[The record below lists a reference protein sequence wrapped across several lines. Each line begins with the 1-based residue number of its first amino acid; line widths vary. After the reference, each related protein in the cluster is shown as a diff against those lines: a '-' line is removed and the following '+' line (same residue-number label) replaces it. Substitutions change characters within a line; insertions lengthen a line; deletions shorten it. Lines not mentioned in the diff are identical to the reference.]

1 MGEDSW
7 TSDSDNDPLPNVDD
21 MEVDLSTLVDSPE
34 KLDAFASGKN
44 PSKASTSTTEEELSL
59 SEEFLNKF
67 CREASMSFFNEFGL
81 ISHQINSYNEFIE
94 NGIQKLFDSIA
105 EITVEP
111 GYDPSK
117 KGEGE
122 WRYASVSFGKVT
134 LDRPTFWTGEKFS
147 ADNKKEYLNLLPRHA
162 RLQNMTYS
170 SRMKVEINV
179 QVYTRNLIKSDKFKS
194 GKEQFVQKEVQSED
208 KRDIVIGRIP
218 VMVRS
223 NLCWM
228 NDLDKNDCDFDH
240 GGYFLIKGAE
250 KAFIAQEQIC
260 LKRLWVSD
268 KPNWTVSYRSEMKR
282 RRVFIKLVEAST
294 GEDQYFYGGKVL
306 SVYFM
311 SCTIPLWIMFF
322 ALGMSSDKEIVDMI
336 DVDMKDARCVNILL
350 ATIHNADSLHK
361 AFSKEGEALKCMDEL
376 IKSSKFP
383 PTESIKDIID
393 KYLFPNLNG
402 PKQKAVFL
410 GYMVKCLLLSYT
422 GQRKCENRDDFRNK
436 RLELA
441 GELLEREMRVHIK
454 HAERRMVRAMQRD
467 LYGDRILQSIEHY
480 LDASIITNGLC
491 RAFSTGHWSHPFKR
505 AERTAG
511 VVSTLRRTNPLQM
524 TADLRKTRQQVAYVG
539 KVGDVRFPNPSHW
552 GKLCF
557 LSTPDGENCGLVKNM
572 AITGLVSTN
581 LMEPLMDKLLG
592 CGMEELVDEPSSASW
607 KGKDKVFLNGDWVGV
622 CNDSSS
628 LVADLKSTRRSK
640 GIPPQVEIKR
650 DQQQRE
656 VRIFSDAGRILR
668 PLLVVENLKKIKLVK
683 GGYSFQ
689 SLLDEGVLELIGVEE
704 EEDCQIAWG
713 IKYLFLGDKGQPPI
727 KYTHCELDLS
737 FLLGLSCGIIPFAN
751 HDHARRVLY
760 QSEKHSQQ
768 AIGFSTTNP
777 NIRVD
782 TLSHQ
787 LYYPQRP
794 LFRTMI
800 SDCLGR
806 PEYPLGHNGVLPK
819 PEYFNGQNAIVAV
832 NVHHG
837 YNQED
842 SLVMNRASLERGMF
856 RTEHIRSYKAEVDN
870 KELWESKR
878 LKLKDRVDF
887 GKAQSKIGRVDSLDD
902 DGFPFIGAN
911 LQSGDIVIGRC
922 AESGAD
928 HSIKL
933 KHTEKGK
940 VQKVVLTANDD
951 GKNFA
956 VVSLRQ
962 VRSPSLG
969 DKFSSMHGQ
978 KGVVGLLESQEN
990 FPFTRQGIVPDI
1002 VINPHAF
1009 PTRQTPGQLLESAL
1023 GKGIACGGS
1032 VRYATPFTTPSIDAI
1047 TDQLHRAGFSRWG
1060 SERVYNGQN
1069 GEMMRSLIFMG
1080 PTFYQRLIH
1089 MAEDKVKFRNTG
1101 PVHPLTRQPVADRK
1115 RFGGVKF
1122 GEMERDCLLAH
1133 GAAANLHERLFTL
1146 SDFSQ
1151 MHICHKCHNIS
1162 NVIQRSVPGGGK
1174 IRGPYCRFCES
1185 AENIVKVNVPYGAKL
1200 LCQELFSMGI
1210 CVKFETEHC

>member
-1 MGEDSW
+1 MSETDAMEDSGI
-7 TSDSDNDPLPNVDD
+7 SSEGEELENGNN
-21 MEVDLSTLVDSPE
+21 MEIDEKGAMGIKE
-34 KLDAFASGKN
+34 KLN
-44 PSKASTSTTEEELSL
+44 L
-59 SEEFLNKF
+59 SEQYLSKF
-67 CREASMSFFNEFGL
+67 CREASMAFFKEFGL
-81 ISHQINSYNEFIE
+81 ISHQINSYNDFIE
-94 NGIQKLFDSIA
+94 NGLQTLFDSLG
-105 EITVEP
+105 EIKVGP

-117 KGEGE
+117 KGGGG
-122 WRYASVSFGKVT
+122 WRHASIKFGKVT
-134 LDRPTFWTGEKFS
+134 VDRPNFWTGEKFS
-147 ADNKKEYLNLLPRHA
+147 SEKSDKEYLKLLPRHA

-170 SRMKVEINV
+170 ARLKAEVRV
-179 QVYTRNLIKSDKFKS
+179 QVYTVNLINSDKFKS
-194 GKEQFVQKEVQSED
+194 GQD
-208 KRDIVIGRIP
+208 KIIQNDVKSDDNYVVVLGRIP

-223 NLCWM
+223 SLCWM
-228 NDLDKNDCDFDH
+228 NELGKSDCDFDH
-240 GGYFLIKGAE
+240 GGYFLIKGTE
-250 KAFIAQEQIC
+250 KTFIAQEQIC
-260 LKRLWVSD
+260 LKRLWVSS
-268 KPNWTVSYRSEMKR
+268 KPSWMVSYRSNLKKR
-282 RRVFIKLVEAST
+282 RVYIKLIET
-294 GEDQYFYGGKVL
+294 PKPEYLQGGNVL
-306 SVYFM
+306 NVYFL
-311 SCTIPLWIMFF
+311 SSTIPLWILFF
-322 ALGMSSDKEIVDMI
+322 ALGASSDKEIVEMI
-336 DVDMKDARCVNILL
+336 DLDISDATFVNILL
-350 ATIHNADSLHK
+350 STICDADEK
-361 AFSKEGEALKCMDEL
+361 CEGFRKEGKALKHIDEL
-376 IKSSKFP
+376 IKNTKFP
-383 PTESIKDIID
+383 PTDSIEDILNNS
-393 KYLFPNLNG
+393 LFPALSSYRE
-402 PKQKAVFL
+402 KALFL

-422 GQRKCENRDDFRNK
+422 GRRKCENRDDFRNK

-441 GELLEREMRVHIK
+441 GDLLERELRVHIR
-454 HAERRMVRAMQRD
+454 HAQRRMTKAMQKD
-467 LYGDRILQSIEHY
+467 LYGDRALHPIEHY
-480 LDASIITNGLC
+480 LDASIITNGLT
-491 RAFSTGHWSHPFKR
+491 RAFSTGAWSHPFNTG
-505 AERTAG
+505 ERLSG
-511 VVSTLRRTNPLQM
+511 VVATLRRTNPLQM
-524 TADLRKTRQQVAYVG
+524 TADMRKTRQQVQYTG
-539 KVGDVRFPNPSHW
+539 KVGDARFPNPSHW

-557 LSTPDGENCGLVKNM
+557 LSTPDGENCGLVKNL

-581 LMEPLMDKLLG
+581 SVEPLLDILLN
-592 CGMEELVDEPSSASW
+592 CGMEKLVDCNSPASVS
-607 KGKDKVFLNGDWVGV
+607 GKDKVFLNGEWIGV
-622 CNDSSS
+622 CIDSAKF
-628 LVADLKSTRRSK
+628 VRDLRNKRRSK
-640 GIPPQVEIKR
+640 EIPHQVEIKR
-650 DQQQRE
+650 DQQQGE

-668 PLLVVENLKKIKLVK
+668 PLLVVENLRKIKEFK

-689 SLLDEGVLELIGVEE
+689 SLLDKGVLELVGVEE
-704 EEDCQIAWG
+704 EEDCQTAWG
-713 IKYLFLGDKGQPPI
+713 VKYLLMRGKDEPPVN
-727 KYTHCELDLS
+727 YTHCELDLS
-737 FLLGLSCGIIPFAN
+737 YLMGLSCSLIPFAN

-794 LFRTMI
+794 LFRTMV

-806 PEYPLGHNGVLPK
+806 PEYPQGHNGVLPR

-832 NVHHG
+832 NVHLG

-856 RTEHIRSYKAEVDN
+856 RTEHIRSYKADVDN
-870 KELWESKR
+870 SELFDNNKR
-878 LKLKDRVDF
+878 QRPKDRVDF
-887 GKAQSKIGRVDSLDD
+887 GKIQSKFGRVDSLDD

-911 LQSGDIVIGRC
+911 LQAGDIVIGRS

-933 KHTEKGK
+933 KHTERGK
-940 VQKVVLTANDD
+940 VQKVVLSANDD

-978 KGVVGLLESQEN
+978 KGVLGFLESQEN
-990 FPFTRQGIVPDI
+990 FPFTLQGIVPDI

-1009 PTRQTPGQLLESAL
+1009 PTRQTPGQLLEAAL

-1032 VRYATPFTTPSIDAI
+1032 MRYATPYTAASIDVI
-1047 TDQLHRAGFSRWG
+1047 TDQLHRAGYSRWG
-1060 SERVYNGQN
+1060 SERIYNGRT

-1101 PVHPLTRQPVADRK
+1101 PVHPLTRQPVSDRK

-1133 GAAANLHERLFTL
+1133 GAAANLHERLFML

-1151 MHICHKCHNIS
+1151 MHICRKCTNLA
-1162 NVIQRSVPGGGK
+1162 NVIQRPVPGGKK

-1185 AENIVKVNVPYGAKL
+1185 AENIVRVNVPYGAKL

-1210 CVKFETEHC
+1210 SVKFETEVC